1 MRQQEQLAH
10 ELPSFGRYLNKVF
23 DFRSAAASLT
33 DSRRNPEIPPTAVF
47 LAAFHAFVFRL
58 PSFQQLES
66 ELNQPG
72 LRRWIGADRAF
83 SDDVLRYSLSGFHLE
98 GLERMLTGINRTLK
112 RNKVFDADRVQGR
125 VVAALDG
132 IEVLSS
138 YSRHCDSCLERRV
151 MIKKT
156 GVKVEQVQYYH
167 RAVGCQIISG
177 PVKTFLALEWLQP
190 GEGEDTAALRLLRS
204 LPDRYGSR
212 FFDILLLDA
221 LYAQAPAFKLAAEM
235 GWDLVVSLKQNLPD
249 LYQSA
254 IRLFARRPADCQM
267 TEQCGSKHYE
277 IQIWDTEGLPFSADY
292 PEPVRVVRS
301 EESLTQNHYRR
312 DKLTPETTEHEWLW
326 ITTLDAKAFPA
337 TVVRRLGHDRWKQE
351 NNGWNDL
358 TQNWAFKHG
367 FLHACRHRP
376 PAISQNNGDEP
387 EPTPALDTSQ
397 HAQGTPAP
405 AASMVAN
412 CGLAAVSLIVLLAFT
427 LSMAFTHCH
436 SKLFRRYRMTTTAVA
451 CQLRRSVST
460 LQPKIRAPDSPAALQ
475 AV

>member
-1 MRQQEQLAH
+1 MRQQEQPTH
-10 ELPSFGRYLNKVF
+10 ELPSFARYLNKVF

-33 DSRRNPEIPPTAVF
+33 DSRRNPEIPPAAVF
-47 LAAFHAFVFRL
+47 LATFHAFVFRL

-66 ELNQPG
+66 ELKQPE
-72 LRRWIGADRAF
+72 LQRWIGAERAF
-83 SDDVLRYSLSGFHLE
+83 SDDVLRYSLAGFHLE
-98 GLERMLTGINRTLK
+98 GLEQMQTDINRTLK
-112 RNKVFDADRVQGR
+112 RNKVFDDDRVQGR
-125 VVAALDG
+125 IVAALDG

-151 MIKKT
+151 MVKKA
-156 GVKVEQVQYYH
+156 GVKVEQIQYYH
-167 RAVGCQIISG
+167 RAVGCQIISS
-177 PVKTFLALEWLQP
+177 PVKTFLALEWLKP
-190 GEGEDTAALRLLRS
+190 GEGEDTAALRLLRN

-221 LYAQAPAFKLAAEM
+221 LYAQAPAFQLAAEM

-267 TEQCGSKHYE
+267 TERRGGKSYE
-277 IQIWDTEGLPFSADY
+277 LRIWDTEGLPFSTDY

-312 DKLTPETTEHEWLW
+312 DLLTPETTEHEWLW
-326 ITTLDAKAFPA
+326 VTTLDAKAFPA

-358 TQNWAFKHG
+358 TQNWGLKHG

-376 PAISQNNGDEP
+376 PATSQNREP
-387 EPTPALDTSQ
+387 EINTTVDTGEPVLPAT
-397 HAQGTPAP
+397 AAP
-405 AASMVAN
+405 LVAN
-412 CGLAAVSLIVLLAFT
+412 RGLAVVSLILLMAFT
-427 LSMAFTHCH
+427 LSMAFIHCH
-436 SKLFRRYRMTTTAVA
+436 SKLFRRYPMATTAVA
-451 CQLRRSVST
+451 RQLLQSVAKLPPKNRS
-460 LQPKIRAPDSPAALQ
+460 PDSPAASN
-475 AV
+475 AD